1 MQPVDAFALLR
12 DGEPKRPA
20 GGVRDEKLQNDAIL
34 LKKLNSAL
42 TSFTNALGDVAS
54 QNERIAAQ
62 LEQTEALL
70 NKYVAILSG
79 SEQFARLI
87 LDDQWEG
94 GEADETFIA
103 QEQREA
109 EEEARKLEA
118 ERARREQ
125 ERLQEP
131 KHKKETAARGGV
143 RGVRG
148 TRASMRATRGWS
160 R

>member
-20 GGVRDEKLQNDAIL
+20 GGVRDEKLQKDAIL

-42 TSFTNALGDVAS
+42 TSFTNALGDVAF

-94 GEADETFIA
+94 GEA
-103 QEQREA
+103 REA

>member
-1 MQPVDAFALLR
+1 MSPSNAFALLR
-12 DGEPKRPA
+12 DGEPKRSA
-20 GGVRDEKLQNDAIL
+20 GVVRNEKLQNDAIL

-94 GEADETFIA
+94 AEADETFIA

-118 ERARREQ
+118 ERVRREQ
-125 ERLQEP
+125 ER
-131 KHKKETAARGGV
+131 KETAARGGV

-148 TRASMRATRGWS
+148 TRASMRATRGSS

>member
-1 MQPVDAFALLR
+1 LLR

-54 QNERIAAQ
+54 QNEVILFSPLTLSVSLHSVQRIAAQ

-94 GEADETFIA
+94 GEAVSAPLLMICH
-103 QEQREA
+103 
-109 EEEARKLEA
+109 
-118 ERARREQ
+118 
-125 ERLQEP
+125 LQ
-131 KHKKETAARGGV
+131 
-143 RGVRG
+143 
-148 TRASMRATRGWS
+148 
-160 R
+160 